1 MCEHTADRGSEPI
14 VSLSVVPGIV
24 ANDFTRKA
32 SDMST
37 TIDVYPSS
45 ARVPT
50 FSELADTVQQV
61 LVSQRSDRYFT
72 QHVGDISDDEMRTSI
87 ERVVESSDRSVMQRF
102 DAETELLSF
111 RGEDYGWAS
120 FAAVKSGFDFYFDD
134 EPDPLDEWSHADV
147 IAEYAE
153 RAEAIGTLQGFPF
166 DRAAE
171 VEWRWYLRMQ
181 ATQPLHTRLLSG
193 YVAVALARLTNGF
206 IHSDDGGVDYDRAPT
221 DPETFLTS
229 YPEWITREIL
239 GTPTS

>member
-1 MCEHTADRGSEPI
+1 
-14 VSLSVVPGIV
+14 
-24 ANDFTRKA
+24 
-32 SDMST
+32 MST

-72 QHVGDISDDEMRTSI
+72 QHVGDISDDEMRPSI

>member
-1 MCEHTADRGSEPI
+1 M
-14 VSLSVVPGIV
+14 VPGIV
-24 ANDFTRKA
+24 ATSFTRKA
-32 SDMST
+32 AAIST

-50 FSELADTVQQV
+50 FGELADAVQQV

-72 QHVGDISDDEMRTSI
+72 QHVGDVTDDEMRPSI
-87 ERVVESSDRSVMQRF
+87 ERVVESSDRSVVQRF
-102 DAETELLSF
+102 DAQTELVSF
-111 RGEDYGWAS
+111 RGEDYGWVS

-147 IAEYAE
+147 IVEYAE
-153 RAEAIGTLQGFPF
+153 RAKAIGRLQGFPF

-181 ATQPLHTRLLSG
+181 AAQPLRTRLLSG
-193 YVAVALARLTNGF
+193 YVAAALARLTNGF

-221 DPETFLTS
+221 DPETFLAS
-229 YPEWITREIL
+229 YPERITREIL
-239 GTPTS
+239 RTPTS